1 MGSSGC
7 MLKRSTRLPDPSFE
21 AVAVE
26 PTGMHHEVE

>member
-1 MGSSGC
+1 MHVE
-7 MLKRSTRLPDPSFE
+7 KDPQLLDLNFE